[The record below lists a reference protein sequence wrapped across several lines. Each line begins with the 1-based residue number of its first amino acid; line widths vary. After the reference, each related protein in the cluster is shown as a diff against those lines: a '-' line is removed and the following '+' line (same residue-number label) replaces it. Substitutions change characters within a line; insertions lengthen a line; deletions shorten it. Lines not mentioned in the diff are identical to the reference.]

1 MFLLG
6 SLFSLP
12 YVFLFY
18 AVWIAASLA
27 RPLLAVTLLC
37 VASNPKAAWRK
48 FELFFNTVQYL
59 ALCNDKS
66 WKTPKEDPA
75 SFFPEDSA
83 TSDKVKSKTIIF
95 IRHGESTWNDTF
107 NKGDR
112 STMNFAMNFLPNL
125 VQAAATEWYFW
136 SSGQANESWF
146 YDAPLS
152 EKGRGQ
158 ALGVQKYLRADIQF
172 MPPKE
177 AEFMRL
183 LLGLNTSSAAADN
196 KNGNGKKGSAPPS
209 AQLVSSNLRRAISTI
224 AIGMSDR
231 LEQNLPDDKIMIL
244 PHLQE
249 ISRNPD
255 ALSITPAHGKVV
267 PAWTDPKSLGAV
279 YDKQID
285 TTKHTGNKPVNSN
298 GYKRMQ
304 AFCKL
309 VFEDIEKDAVVAA
322 GHSLWF
328 RSFFR
333 TYLPSTMEHVSKKK
347 KLINGG
353 VVGFTLQRI
362 TTESGEHRYLIDPK
376 SLTTLHGGF

>member
-1 MFLLG
+1 MFLVG

-12 YVFLFY
+12 YVILFY

-27 RPLLAVTLLC
+27 RPLLVVTLMC
-37 VASNPKAAWRK
+37 VLSNPKAAWRK
-48 FELFFNTVQYL
+48 LELFLNTVQYL
-59 ALCNDKS
+59 ALCNDKT
-66 WKTPKEDPA
+66 WKAPKEDPA
-75 SFFPEDSA
+75 TFFPEDSA
-83 TSDKVKSKTIIF
+83 TSDKVKQKTIIF

-112 STMNFAMNFLPNL
+112 STMTFVTNFVPNL
-125 VQAAATEWYFW
+125 VQAALTEWYFW
-136 SSGQANESWF
+136 ASGQANESWF

-158 ALGVQKYLRADIQF
+158 ALGVQKFLQSDIQY
-172 MPPKE
+172 MTPKE

-183 LLGLNTSSAAADN
+183 LLGLNSADS
-196 KNGNGKKGSAPPS
+196 KNGGNGKKNAPPT

-224 AIGMSDR
+224 AIGLSDR
-231 LEQNLPDDKIMIL
+231 LEQNLPEDKIMIL

-267 PAWTDPKSLGAV
+267 PAWTDPKSLGVV

-298 GYKRMQ
+298 GYIRMQ

-309 VFEDIEKDAVVAA
+309 VFDDIEKDAVVAA

-333 TYLPSTMEHVSKKK
+333 TYLPGTMEHVSKKK

-362 TTESGEHRYLIDPK
+362 TLESGEHRYLIDPK

>member
-1 MFLLG
+1 
-6 SLFSLP
+6 
-12 YVFLFY
+12 
-18 AVWIAASLA
+18 
-27 RPLLAVTLLC
+27 
-37 VASNPKAAWRK
+37 
-48 FELFFNTVQYL
+48 
-59 ALCNDKS
+59 
-66 WKTPKEDPA
+66 
-75 SFFPEDSA
+75 
-83 TSDKVKSKTIIF
+83 
-95 IRHGESTWNDTF
+95 
-107 NKGDR
+107 
-112 STMNFAMNFLPNL
+112 MNFIPNL
-125 VQAAATEWYFW
+125 VQAALTEWYFW
-136 SSGQANESWF
+136 ASGQANESWF

-158 ALGVQKYLRADIQF
+158 ALGVQKYLQTDIQF

-183 LLGLNTSSAAADN
+183 LLGLNTSADS
-196 KNGNGKKGSAPPS
+196 KNGTSKKSASAPT

-224 AIGMSDR
+224 AIGLGDR
-231 LEQNLPDDKIMIL
+231 LEQDLPEDKIMIL

-255 ALSITPAHGKVV
+255 ALSITPAHGKVI
-267 PAWTDPKSLGAV
+267 PAWTDPKSLAAV

-285 TTKHTGNKPVNSN
+285 TSKHTGNKPVNSN
-298 GYKRMQ
+298 GYIRMQ

-309 VFEDIEKDAVVAA
+309 VFDDIEKDAVIAA

-353 VVGFTLQRI
+353 IVGFTLQRI
-362 TTESGEHRYLIDPK
+362 ITDSGEHHYLIEPK

>member
-1 MFLLG
+1 MFLVG

-12 YVFLFY
+12 YVVLFH
-18 AVWIAASLA
+18 AVWIVASLV
-27 RPLLAVTLLC
+27 RPVLAVTLVC
-37 VASNPKAAWRK
+37 VLSNPTSAWRK
-48 FELFFNTVQYL
+48 FELFLNTGRYL
-59 ALCNDKS
+59 VFGNDKK
-66 WKTPKEDPA
+66 WKAPKEDPA
-75 SFFPEDSA
+75 SFFLEAS
-83 TSDKVKSKTIIF
+83 TGKVKTKTIIF

-112 STMNFAMNFLPNL
+112 STIPFIMNFIPNL
-125 VQAAATEWYFW
+125 FQAAFTEYYFW
-136 SSGQANESWF
+136 ASGQANESWF

-158 ALGVQKYLRADIQF
+158 ALGVQKFLQSDLQYVT
-172 MPPKE
+172 PKE
-177 AEFMRL
+177 AEYVRL
-183 LLGLNTSSAAADN
+183 LLGLNGDD
-196 KNGNGKKGSAPPS
+196 KNGKKSGPPE

-224 AIGMSDR
+224 AIGLSDR
-231 LEQNLPDDKIMIL
+231 LDQNLPDDKILIL

-249 ISRNPD
+249 ISNNPD

-279 YDKQID
+279 YEKQID
-285 TTKHTGNKPVNSN
+285 TSKHTGNKAIDSN

-304 AFCKL
+304 EFCKL
-309 VFEDIEKDAVVAA
+309 VFEDIEKDAIVAA

-333 TYLPSTMEHVSKKK
+333 TYLPSTVEHVSKKK
-347 KLINGG
+347 KLVNGG
-353 VVGFTLQRI
+353 TVGFKLQRI
-362 TTESGEHRYLIDPK
+362 TMDSGEHYYLIDHK